1 MFQPIDRHTQEGV
14 KPRTDLFQLNPIEIH
29 MQDLVRKHMLHTAT
43 NVTKPAI
50 VETGAEIKVPLFINE
65 GDKIQIDTRTGEYMG
80 RAK

>member
-1 MFQPIDRHTQEGV
+1 M
-14 KPRTDLFQLNPIEIH
+14 
-29 MQDLVRKHMLHTAT
+29 
-43 NVTKPAI
+43 TKPAI